1 MREKEEENQ
10 ALLDTCDSSQGAPSG
25 REEVLGKISPRQ
37 DPHIKLS
44 SRALLWITRCIW
56 ESCVCDMFFSGLHQ
70 TSRAS
75 Y

>member
-37 DPHIKLS
+37 DPHIAVLQGI
-44 SRALLWITRCIW
+44 ALDHKVYLGELC
-56 ESCVCDMFFSGLHQ
+56 M
-70 TSRAS
+70 
-75 Y
+75 